1 MKVGDKIKID
11 FAGKKKDA
19 VVFRLFPNSVHLKV
33 DFEKDKGK
41 ILKRKLNQVEDK
53 KPAAGKEKNHLYDLK
68 HSSCFGEDSPFSYFH
83 KNLQK
88 LFII

>member
-1 MKVGDKIKID
+1 MLLAYFESIRELPDHRLSKSGVMKVGDKIKLD

-41 ILKRKLNQVEDK
+41 IVKRKLSQVGNK
-53 KPAAGKEKNHLYDLK
+53 KSGSVKEKK
-68 HSSCFGEDSPFSYFH
+68 KSS
-83 KNLQK
+83 
-88 LFII
+88 